1 MYAQGAPLP
10 FSFPESFPFTFNL
23 PFLHSA
29 QENYSSAL
37 KLYLEAGSVTSVH
50 FTQEVPPGVWTAQA
64 YQRMLACCTAVQLPA
79 HVGPQHT
86 AHYLLLVQMG
96 ASEPPLSS
104 LPPSS
109 LLFCPEPT
117 LYPHLFPGHPAFSP
131 LASLLPSPPLPPPL
145 PSPSTK
151 AIVLCQ
157 YWEPVDYELAFS
169 LIRDTNMYVRV
180 RCQVL

>member
-1 MYAQGAPLP
+1 M
-10 FSFPESFPFTFNL
+10 
-23 PFLHSA
+23 
-29 QENYSSAL
+29 
-37 KLYLEAGSVTSVH
+37 
-50 FTQEVPPGVWTAQA
+50 WTAQA

-117 LYPHLFPGHPAFSP
+117 LYPHPFPGHPAFSP
-131 LASLLPSPPLPPPL
+131 LLSPPLPFHQGYRAVPVLGAGGLRACLLPNQRHKHVRACEVSGAVKWLLYGCFCMPIHLLPPPPSDNIDLLSECLSDMTLIEYLVCIHSLIESPL
-145 PSPSTK
+145 PLPLPL
-151 AIVLCQ
+151 VPYMVC
-157 YWEPVDYELAFS
+157 V
-169 LIRDTNMYVRV
+169 
-180 RCQVL
+180 